1 MKYLK
6 TMPFLLLCLFVSPSF
21 ADNSTKDTP
30 GKHLDIIQDGKVVAR
45 WMYAHD
51 LSTKDS
57 RHDTYKPYLHVMGPD
72 GKTPIT
78 KGPGGKFT
86 HHRGIFLGWNRIG
99 FEGKKYDLWHMKTS
113 EIIHKEIVSAESSDE
128 KTTVKVKLHWMDS
141 NDKVI
146 LEEIR
151 TMVFDHTDKEAH
163 LSVAFTCELTAV
175 TDKVELN
182 GDPEHAGF
190 QYRPT
195 NEVAENKSAQ
205 YLFHEDGIDPKK
217 DKDLP
222 WVGLNYKASGQSY
235 SVLHMN
241 HPTNPKGSI
250 YSAYRDYGRF
260 GSFPKVNI
268 EKGNTLKLQY
278 KIRVTAGEMPSRE
291 TMAQLYQSYIK

>member
-6 TMPFLLLCLFVSPSF
+6 TIPFLLLCLFVSPSF

-113 EIIHKEIVSAESSDE
+113 EIIHKEIVSAESSAQPPLCSQLNSL
-128 KTTVKVKLHWMDS
+128 VKK
-141 NDKVI
+141 
-146 LEEIR
+146 
-151 TMVFDHTDKEAH
+151 
-163 LSVAFTCELTAV
+163 CE
-175 TDKVELN
+175 N
-182 GDPEHAGF
+182 
-190 QYRPT
+190 
-195 NEVAENKSAQ
+195 VAEK
-205 YLFHEDGIDPKK
+205 LKE
-217 DKDLP
+217 
-222 WVGLNYKASGQSY
+222 
-235 SVLHMN
+235 
-241 HPTNPKGSI
+241 
-250 YSAYRDYGRF
+250 
-260 GSFPKVNI
+260 I
-268 EKGNTLKLQY
+268 EKNR
-278 KIRVTAGEMPSRE
+278 RVVF
-291 TMAQLYQSYIK
+291 